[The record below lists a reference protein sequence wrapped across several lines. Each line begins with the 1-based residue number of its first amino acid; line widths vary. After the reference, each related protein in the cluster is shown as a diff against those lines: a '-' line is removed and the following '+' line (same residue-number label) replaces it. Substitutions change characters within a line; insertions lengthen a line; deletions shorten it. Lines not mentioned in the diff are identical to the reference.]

1 MFTEFS
7 NIIIRSLKLDKTLY
21 KENRYFGEAGI
32 YFALTLIIIASLIS
46 IIPNNA
52 FLDYMTNNF
61 GLGDLNSP
69 NIRTII
75 ITNLIFW
82 VLKSIYLYVFG
93 SILFSNKG
101 NKSSFKKTM
110 ITVAYAHAPLMFNIV
125 IINSALLFLTIV
137 FYIWYSITLIIGIN
151 QIYNYKSILKSSI
164 LVMAPLIILIVYTI
178 YQFLNFKVGVLS

>member
-1 MFTEFS
+1 MFREFL
-7 NIIIRSLKLDKTLY
+7 NIITKSLKLDKTLY

-101 NKSSFKKTM
+101 NKSSDNIIIPRTSPYVFIRKL
-110 ITVAYAHAPLMFNIV
+110 YHLFNLHLWIDLHFIEV
-125 IINSALLFLTIV
+125 CILTI
-137 FYIWYSITLIIGIN
+137 
-151 QIYNYKSILKSSI
+151 
-164 LVMAPLIILIVYTI
+164 
-178 YQFLNFKVGVLS
+178 